1 MLCTVTNLH
10 CILWYDA
17 EGMAVSPADVILEQL
32 AVPGAAGLE
41 VLAAGAGLAPALG
54 AQWQWMVLQHGCCS
68 PCAGSHPRL
77 QLAQSWG
84 GAPRVI

>member
-1 MLCTVTNLH
+1 MMQRAWQCHQPMLSLSSWQCLGQWGWRSWV
-10 CILWYDA
+10 
-17 EGMAVSPADVILEQL
+17 
-32 AVPGAAGLE
+32 

-54 AQWQWMVLQHGCCS
+54 AQWQWMVLQHGCYS